1 MHQVPTLAGES
12 RGPHLGSFPMDSD
25 TVGLIDV
32 PLRALLEAEPD
43 HPPQLTRQ
51 PKGSPGATPRSL
63 SFPICHPSPPC
74 CLFASLSPHPSTATE
89 MLTKC

>member
-1 MHQVPTLAGES
+1 
-12 RGPHLGSFPMDSD
+12 MDSD

-43 HPPQLTRQ
+43 RPPPVDQATQGVSR
-51 PKGSPGATPRSL
+51 ATPRSL
-63 SFPICHPSPPC
+63 SFPICHPSSPC